1 MDQERYAMLKL
12 ENQLCFPLYACSRE
26 IIKRYRPHLDALDL
40 TYTQYIVLMVLW
52 EQGTCSVR
60 DLGRILYLDSGTLTP
75 VLKHLEKKGLV
86 TRKRWD
92 RDERVLMV
100 TLTESGMAL
109 RDKAME
115 IPGKIAC
122 SFSLTQEDARTLY
135 RLLNQM
141 LSTAEE
147 SEE

>member
-1 MDQERYAMLKL
+1 MDQERYVMLKL

-52 EQGTCSVR
+52 ERGTCSVR

-135 RLLNQM
+135 RLLYQM